1 MSIVTTD
8 FTDQRDR
15 FGGGL
20 NGITREDMLA
30 VSIRRKKYVDYK
42 DSRLISADLFEHRLR
57 NTVCERLRNRF
68 LGRKFPIK
76 HFRSCS
82 FTRNS
87 KQKSTAEQK
96 ILQCKYNRGEVDNRR
111 EISPS
116 LP

>member
-1 MSIVTTD
+1 LVAALI
-8 FTDQRDR
+8 
-15 FGGGL
+15 
-20 NGITREDMLA
+20 GITREDMLA

-42 DSRLISADLFEHRLR
+42 DSRLISADLSEHRLR